1 MLENEG
7 ILDSKTFL
15 IHGNYLSDSDLD
27 IIANS
32 GATICHCVTSNLT
45 VADRVLDITKALERK
60 INLVVATDGP
70 ITGAGFNI
78 LNEVRKVYQYQ
89 NRFVD
94 AEKVSP
100 QKCLDMITINP
111 ANAIGQSEVSGS
123 IEAGK
128 LANFVIF
135 EPPFEVK
142 PQEIVNMLIRYE
154 LIDVFGVVING
165 ERVVWDRN
173 LIVEDWEKTRLA
185 FSSLIE
191 SI

>member
-1 MLENEG
+1 MSRH
-7 ILDSKTFL
+7 D
-15 IHGNYLSDSDLD
+15 H
-27 IIANS
+27 
-32 GATICHCVTSNLT
+32 
-45 VADRVLDITKALERK
+45 
-60 INLVVATDGP
+60 
-70 ITGAGFNI
+70 
-78 LNEVRKVYQYQ
+78 YQS
-89 NRFVD
+89 R
-94 AEKVSP
+94 
-100 QKCLDMITINP
+100 
-111 ANAIGQSEVSGS
+111 NAIGQSEVSGS